1 MSLDHKRGHKQFNTN
16 ASGKSLAIG
25 FGYDE
30 RFFSKKNYGEH
41 CDAGHDEKGHQQLD
55 PNFKP
60 IQINAPRLIAE
71 FIREFGWSLDV
82 VLSTPAPTFFALL
95 QSARQMKREE
105 TAVQLRELCDI
116 MAISWGDK
124 KYLDALKSSYSEMTM
139 SPEQLAARRNPRVF
153 DVSVDERAQGAA
165 QMFKQFLGQSKKMG
179 GAGV

>member
-1 MSLDHKRGHKQFNTN
+1 
-16 ASGKSLAIG
+16 
-25 FGYDE
+25 
-30 RFFSKKNYGEH
+30 
-41 CDAGHDEKGHQQLD
+41 
-55 PNFKP
+55 
-60 IQINAPRLIAE
+60 
-71 FIREFGWSLDV
+71 
-82 VLSTPAPTFFALL
+82 
-95 QSARQMKREE
+95 MKREE